1 VTSTAPRPTGEV
13 PDVADRPGDP
23 AGEATARR
31 TQLLAAL
38 LASAGALVVLL
49 LVAGGAPSPAPPGI
63 PDPGPVVGWALPA
76 LDLVGQVVAVAVVS
90 LLLVPL
96 LTLVTL
102 RDPLARTPRGGG
114 PVRAVVPLALLWAL
128 VALAQA
134 VTTYA
139 DQLAV
144 PLSGLRLSGLL
155 DAAGSSS
162 QVRALLAQVVL
173 ALVVAGLARAV
184 STAGGAVAA
193 LGVALAAVVP
203 PLLVGHASAAGG
215 GHGTAEVAL
224 LWHVLGA
231 SVWAGGVVALWWHL
245 PSRSGVAEPGPAADR
260 AAARFSAVAA
270 WCFGVVAVS
279 GVASALTR
287 ITSLA
292 DLTTGYGAGVVAKV
306 VVLGAVGLVALRL
319 RGMVRSAATPAR
331 TFAGL
336 AGIEVTLM
344 ATAFG
349 LGAALARTPT
359 PPTGVITRAESVL
372 GGPLP
377 DPISLGGVLWSWQ
390 PSGVGLSVVLL
401 GGVAYAVG
409 VRRLVARGDR
419 WPVLRTLSF
428 AFGLLLVLWATSGGL
443 GVYAGV
449 LFSAHMV
456 AHMVLSMLAPI
467 FLVLGAPI
475 TLALRALPGPDVPGG
490 TGPRQLLSAALR
502 SRVAQVVSHPVVV
515 AVIFVGSL
523 YVVYLG
529 GLFDVLMD
537 HHLGHAAM
545 EIHFLL
551 SGYLFFEI
559 LIGDSPMRRL
569 PHIARLGLLMV
580 TIAFHAFFAVA
591 VMSSELVIGADYYD
605 ALGFSRDPSYDQYL
619 GGSATWALGELP
631 MVLLVVVL
639 LFQWF
644 RDDDREAKRR
654 DRSGNAEAELAAYN
668 AMLARAAGR
677 DSAAASERDG
687 A

>member
-1 VTSTAPRPTGEV
+1 MTSTEPRTGTPEV
-13 PDVADRPGDP
+13 LDDHGD
-23 AGEATARR
+23 AGARR
-31 TQLLAAL
+31 TQALAAL

-49 LVAGGAPSPAPPGI
+49 LVAGGAPSPAPPGL

-76 LDLVGQVVAVAVVS
+76 LDLVGQLVAVTVVS

-102 RDPLARTPRGGG
+102 RDPLSRTPRGGG

-128 VALAQA
+128 VSLAQA

-139 DQLAV
+139 DQVAV
-144 PLSGLRLSGLL
+144 PLTGLRLAGLL
-155 DAAGSSS
+155 DTAGSSS
-162 QVRALLAQVVL
+162 QVQSLLVQVVL
-173 ALVVAGLARAV
+173 ALVVAATARTA
-184 STAGGAVAA
+184 STAGGAVVA
-193 LGVALAAVVP
+193 LVLALAAVVP
-203 PLLVGHASAAGG
+203 PLLVGHAGSGTG

-245 PSRSGVAEPGPAADR
+245 PSRSNVADPSPAADR
-260 AAARFSAVAA
+260 AAARFSALAA

-279 GVASALTR
+279 GVVSALTR
-287 ITSLA
+287 VTSLS
-292 DLTTGYGAGVVAKV
+292 DLATGYGAGVLAKT
-306 VVLGAVGLVALRL
+306 VVLGSIGLVALRL
-319 RGMVRSAATPAR
+319 RRLVRASDRPGRA
-331 TFAGL
+331 FAGL

-359 PPTGVITRAESVL
+359 PPTGVVTRAEALL

-377 DPISLGGVLWSWQ
+377 DAVTFGRLLWSWQ

-409 VRRLVARGDR
+409 VRRLGRRGDR
-419 WPVLRTLSF
+419 WPVGRTLSF

-490 TGPRQLLSAALR
+490 TGPRQLLSRALR
-502 SRVAQVVSHPVVV
+502 SRVAGVVSHPVVV
-515 AVIFVGSL
+515 AGIFVGSL

-545 EIHFLL
+545 ELHFLL
-551 SGYLFFEI
+551 SGLLFFEI

-569 PHIARLGLLMV
+569 PHVARLGLLMV

-591 VMSSELVIGADYYD
+591 VMSSELIIGGDYYEG
-605 ALGFSRDPSYDQYL
+605 LGFSRDPAYDQYL

-677 DSAAASERDG
+677 DAASERDRT
-687 A
+687 

>member
-1 VTSTAPRPTGEV
+1 MTSIAPRTGTPEV
-13 PDVADRPGDP
+13 SEPETGD
-23 AGEATARR
+23 AAARR
-31 TQLLAAL
+31 TQALAAL
-38 LASAGALVVLL
+38 LAAAGALVVLL
-49 LVAGGAPSPAPPGI
+49 LVAGGAPSPAPPGL

-76 LDLVGQVVAVAVVS
+76 LDLVGQLVAVTVVS

-96 LTLVTL
+96 LTLTTL
-102 RDPLARTPRGGG
+102 RDPLRRTPRGGG

-134 VTTYA
+134 ATTYA
-139 DQLAV
+139 DQVAV
-144 PLSGLRLSGLL
+144 PLTGLRPADLL

-162 QVRALLAQVVL
+162 QVQALLVQVVL
-173 ALVVAGLARAV
+173 ALVVAVAARAV
-184 STAGGAVAA
+184 STAGGAVVA
-193 LGVALAAVVP
+193 LGLALAAVVP
-203 PLLVGHASAAGG
+203 PLLVGHAGSGTG

-245 PSRSGVAEPGPAADR
+245 PSRSGVADPSPAADR
-260 AAARFSAVAA
+260 AAARFSSLAA

-279 GVASALTR
+279 GVVSALTR
-287 ITSLA
+287 ITSLS
-292 DLTTGYGAGVVAKV
+292 DLATGYGAGVLAKT

-319 RGMVRSAATPAR
+319 RRLLRASTGRPGRV
-331 TFAGL
+331 FAGL

-359 PPTGVITRAESVL
+359 PPTGVVTRAEALL

-377 DPISLGGVLWSWQ
+377 DAVTFGRLLWSWQ

-409 VRRLVARGDR
+409 VRRLRQRGDA
-419 WPVLRTLSF
+419 WPVGRTLSF
-428 AFGLLLVLWATSGGL
+428 AFGLLLVLWATCGGL

-456 AHMVLSMLAPI
+456 SHMVLSMLAPI

-490 TGPRQLLSAALR
+490 TGPRQLLSRALR
-502 SRVAQVVSHPVVV
+502 SRVAGVVSHPVVV
-515 AVIFVGSL
+515 AGIFVGSL

-545 EIHFLL
+545 ELHFLL
-551 SGYLFFEI
+551 SGLLFFEI

-591 VMSSELVIGADYYD
+591 VMSSELIIGGDYYEG
-605 ALGFSRDPSYDQYL
+605 LGFSRDPAYDQYL

-677 DSAAASERDG
+677 DSERDG